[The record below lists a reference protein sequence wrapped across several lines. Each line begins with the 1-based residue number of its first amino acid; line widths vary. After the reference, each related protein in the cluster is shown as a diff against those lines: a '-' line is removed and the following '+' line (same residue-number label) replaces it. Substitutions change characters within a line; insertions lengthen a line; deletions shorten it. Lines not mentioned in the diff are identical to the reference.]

1 VIDWPGIGSIPPAL
15 NRDGLTSLYIYAGI
29 YPQPSHSFSCASNSS
44 VLGCLSLAS
53 SSNSSASARKQLA
66 LHSKTFTLVDS
77 IREFGTQLRDLL
89 ALRRWLEEH
98 KCHHVAMESTGV
110 YWQPVYAVLETAL
123 SDEMHLLV
131 VNARHMKNVPGKKT
145 DMRDAEWIATLLRAG
160 LLKGS
165 FVPERD
171 IRDLRQF
178 TRYRKALIRD
188 ITSQKNRIEKL
199 LQSQGF
205 LLSSILS
212 DSFGRSGLAIMHQL
226 VQDGF
231 MTEQS
236 LDRCLKAQVRKKAHE
251 ILSSLNGT
259 LSMPQRKLLKM
270 QLAHL
275 ADLQANLR
283 EVEEEIH
290 DGFSQFQGPIELLD
304 SIPGI
309 DQTAAYTILAEI
321 GAEMSAFPTAQHI
334 CSWAGLAPGNYKSAN
349 KQKKQRLTPGNNY
362 LKTMLCEVAWVIA
375 SHKKLYLSS
384 WYWRLKQQTDAK
396 RAIVA
401 LARKLLVIIYT
412 MLKTDQ
418 LYNEQKFLDRKQA
431 SERRKVNRMVYEL
444 SRLGYAVSL
453 PA

>member
-1 VIDWPGIGSIPPAL
+1 MEDILDCCCGLDVHKESIVACLLQGPL
-15 NRDGLTSLYIYAGI
+15 GNGLK
-29 YPQPSHSFSCASNSS
+29 PQSE
-44 VLGCLSLAS
+44 V
-53 SSNSSASARKQLA
+53 
-66 LHSKTFTLVDS
+66 
-77 IREFGTQLRDLL
+77 REFGTQLKDLL
-89 ALRRWLEEH
+89 ALRKWLEEH
-98 KCHHVAMESTGV
+98 KCNHVAMESTGI
-110 YWQPVYAVLETAL
+110 YWQPVYAILETSL

-131 VNARHMKNVPGKKT
+131 VNARHMRNVPGKKT

-199 LQSQGF
+199 LQSNGF
-205 LLSSILS
+205 RLSTFLS
-212 DSFGRSGLAIMHQL
+212 DIFGSSGSALMHQL
-226 VQDGF
+226 VQVGF
-231 MTEQS
+231 ITKQS
-236 LDRCLKAQVRKKAHE
+236 LDICLKARARQKASE

-259 LSMPQRKLLKM
+259 LSVPQRKLLKM

-275 ADLQANLR
+275 ADLQDNLR
-283 EVEEEIH
+283 EVETEIH
-290 DGFSQFQGPIELLD
+290 DGFSQFQEPIELLD

-309 DQTAAYTILAEI
+309 DQTAAYTILAEV
-321 GAEMSAFPTAQHI
+321 GKEMAAFPTAQHI

-349 KQKKQRLTPGNNY
+349 KQKKQRITQGNKY
-362 LKTMLCEVAWVIA
+362 LKTILCEVAWVIA

-384 WYWRLKQQTDAK
+384 WYWRLKQHTDSK

-412 MLKTDQ
+412 MLKTEQ
-418 LYNEQKFLDRKQA
+418 LYNEQKFLERKKA
-431 SERRKVNRMVYEL
+431 SEQRKVKRMVYEL
-444 SRLGYAVSL
+444 SQLGYAVSL

>member
-1 VIDWPGIGSIPPAL
+1 
-15 NRDGLTSLYIYAGI
+15 
-29 YPQPSHSFSCASNSS
+29 
-44 VLGCLSLAS
+44 
-53 SSNSSASARKQLA
+53 
-66 LHSKTFTLVDS
+66 
-77 IREFGTQLRDLL
+77 
-89 ALRRWLEEH
+89 
-98 KCHHVAMESTGV
+98 
-110 YWQPVYAVLETAL
+110 
-123 SDEMHLLV
+123 MHLLV

-199 LQSQGF
+199 LQSNGF
-205 LLSSILS
+205 RLSSFLS
-212 DSFGRSGLAIMHQL
+212 DIFGSSGLAIMYQL
-226 VQDGF
+226 VQIGSISA
-231 MTEQS
+231 ES
-236 LDRCLKAQVRKKAHE
+236 LDRCLKARARKKASE

-259 LSMPQRKLLKM
+259 LSLPQRKLLKM

-275 ADLQANLR
+275 ADLQANLQ
-283 EVEEEIH
+283 EVEAEIR

-309 DQTAAYTILAEI
+309 DQTAAYAILAEI
-321 GAEMSAFPTAQHI
+321 GKEMSAFPTAQHI

-349 KQKKQRLTPGNNY
+349 KQKKQRITPGNPY

-375 SHKKLYLSS
+375 SHKNLYLSG
-384 WYWRLKQQTDAK
+384 WYWRLKQRTDAK

-401 LARKLLVIIYT
+401 LARKLLVIIFT
-412 MLKTDQ
+412 MLKSNSAYD
-418 LYNEQKFLDRKQA
+418 EQRFLQRKQA
-431 SERRKVNRMVYEL
+431 SEQKHISRIVHEL
-444 SRLGYAVSL
+444 TSLGYTVSA